1 MLGMIEDPL
10 IAYEWENL
18 AFTFSFILFSGMA
31 VLTGF
36 LSRNIEDSIFYTAV
50 CTASILLVYL
60 VVKILGS

>member
-18 AFTFSFILFSGMA
+18 AFTFSFILFSGTA
-31 VLTGF
+31 ILTGF
-36 LSRNIEDSIFYTAV
+36 LSRNLENAIFYTAV
-50 CTASILLVYL
+50 CTTSIFLIYL